1 LAELDGQVGEML
13 GGWQG
18 RSGGSY
24 RSAWQLWH
32 RGADEVQVRFSIL
45 ARLIAQAGAGYQAN
59 EDASAPALRDVD
71 HA

>member
-1 LAELDGQVGEML
+1 LAELDGQAGEML

-32 RGADEVQVRFSIL
+32 RGADEVQVGSRSW
-45 ARLIAQAGAGYQAN
+45 RG
-59 EDASAPALRDVD
+59 
-71 HA
+71 